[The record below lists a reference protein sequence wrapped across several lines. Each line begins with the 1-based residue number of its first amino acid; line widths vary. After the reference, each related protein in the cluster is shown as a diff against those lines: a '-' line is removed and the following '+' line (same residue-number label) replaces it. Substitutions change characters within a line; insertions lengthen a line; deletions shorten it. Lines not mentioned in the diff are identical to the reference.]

1 MTVGSTTALVV
12 RGQGIDQPAVDGTSV
27 ILVPVVNV
35 ADSGVREWEVRG
47 VEIGTSTVTSGTPAF
62 TITLTVVG

>member
-1 MTVGSTTALVV
+1 MPVGSTTALVM

-62 TITLTVVG
+62 TITLTVG